1 MKICCPTTRFFLKL
15 PVSTAL
21 ALALVVG
28 ASAAA
33 VHDHAHPDGAS
44 LERSSPMAKNVPRG
58 VPAVTNLPPLPTGVA
73 EIKFGD
79 FFVRPVG
86 THGLEL
92 TDKLRQLDGQRVRIL
107 GFMVQQEEPPP
118 GRLMLAPMPVQI
130 HEHDNGLAEDLPASV
145 MFVSVPTSQN
155 APVPFVPGLMLLTG
169 TLSVGSRPESD
180 GRISL
185 VRLALDPPEKFA
197 RTRGSKKHFST
208 PVGKGAERLIARS
221 HSNASSHP

>member
-1 MKICCPTTRFFLKL
+1 LCI
-15 PVSTAL
+15 AL
-21 ALALVVG
+21 TLTLVAA

-33 VHDHAHPDGAS
+33 VHDHAHPDGTSRKPSS
-44 LERSSPMAKNVPRG
+44 LATKNIARS
-58 VPAVTNLPPLPTGVA
+58 VPAVTNLPPLPQGVA

-107 GFMVQQEEPPP
+107 GFMVQEEEPPP

-145 MFVSVPTSQN
+145 MFVSVPTSPN

-169 TLSVGSRPESD
+169 TLSVGSRPEPD

-185 VRLALDPPEKFA
+185 VRLALDPPDKFA
-197 RTRGSKKHFST
+197 RARRSKKPFST

-221 HSNASSHP
+221 HLNASSHP